1 MLTPAERK
9 ALKAKAHK
17 LDPVVQIGAKGL
29 TDEVIAE
36 IDRALNAHE
45 LIKVRA
51 GEPGARCARGS
62 LRADLRKKP
71 AREAVQQIGK
81 VFVLFR
87 KKNDE

>member
-1 MLTPAERK
+1 MLTSAERK

-17 LDPVVQIGAKGL
+17 LEPVVQIGAKGL

-36 IDRALNAHE
+36 IDRALRAHE

-51 GEPGARCARGS
+51 GTMERDARSEAFDSICDQTGA
-62 LRADLRKKP
+62 
-71 AREAVQQIGK
+71 EAVQQVGK

-87 KKNDE
+87 KNNDE

>member
-1 MLTPAERK
+1 MLTSAERK

-17 LDPVVQIGAKGL
+17 LEPVVQIGTKGL

-36 IDRALNAHE
+36 IDRALVAHE

-51 GEPGARCARGS
+51 GSMERDARNEAFLAMCEKT
-62 LRADLRKKP
+62 RA
-71 AREAVQQIGK
+71 EQVQQVGK

-87 KKNDE
+87 KRPDE

>member
-1 MLTPAERK
+1 MLTSTERK

-17 LDPVVQIGAKGL
+17 LDPVVQIGAKGI

-36 IDRALNAHE
+36 IDRALRAHE

-51 GEPGARCARGS
+51 GSMERDARDDAFGSICEKTGAEG
-62 LRADLRKKP
+62 
-71 AREAVQQIGK
+71 VQQVGK

-87 KKNDE
+87 KNKDE

>member
-17 LDPVVQIGAKGL
+17 LEPVVQIGTKGL

-36 IDRALNAHE
+36 IERALGAHE

-51 GEPGARCARGS
+51 SGLERDQRDVALEGICNRTGA
-62 LRADLRKKP
+62 
-71 AREAVQQIGK
+71 EAVQQVGK
-81 VFVLFR
+81 VFVIFR
-87 KKNDE
+87 KKP